1 MRAAVFVLAVFVSP
15 GAFSAPDEDIL
26 GKGQG
31 YPVCPLQR
39 SMRVEQHCLVGNYSH
54 FDQIFPARKVA
65 RAAQPRAL
73 KRAAAEPAVRYSGFV
88 GSGSIDD
95 FLAKNR
101 NTGLLVMQGDTVL
114 VERYQYERKPE
125 HRLTSMSMA
134 KTVVAMLMGIAVQ
147 EGLIRSIDDRAA
159 TYVPELKGHPYG
171 ETSLRHLLTM
181 SSGVRF
187 SEVYDGKD
195 DVTRLSRALFLERA
209 SAAKALEPF
218 REREHPAGTRFH
230 YSSAETYVLG
240 LALRAAV
247 GRPLSDY
254 LSEKIWQPMGAEADA
269 TWLTD
274 AAGQELAYI
283 GLNATLRDWGRF
295 GMLLANGGALD
306 GRQIIPADWV
316 RAATDPNKHEH
327 KPQGR
332 RIGYG
337 YQTWTLAGRE
347 RAFAAL
353 GLRGQAIFVDPVSKI
368 VVVHTAVHWGPG
380 DPSRSD
386 QFALFYALVAQIENK
401 Q

>member
-1 MRAAVFVLAVFVSP
+1 VKAPLVFLVWLFPLA
-15 GAFSAPDEDIL
+15 AFSAPDEEIL
-26 GKGQG
+26 GKSQG
-31 YPVCPLQR
+31 YPVCPIQR
-39 SMRVEQHCLVGNYSH
+39 GMRVEQHCLVGNYSH
-54 FDQIFPARKVA
+54 FDQVFPARKVVKA
-65 RAAQPRAL
+65 TEPRTL
-73 KRAAAEPAVRYSGFV
+73 KRAAVEPQVRYSGFV
-88 GSGSIDD
+88 SSGGIDD

-101 NTGLLVMQGDTVL
+101 NTGLLVMRGDTIL

-134 KTVVAMLMGIAVQ
+134 KTVVAMLVGIALQ
-147 EGLIRSIDDRAA
+147 ESRIKSIDDLASQ
-159 TYVPELKGHPYG
+159 YVPELKGHPYG
-171 ETSLRHLLTM
+171 ETSLHHLLTM

-187 SEVYDGKD
+187 IEVYDGRD

-209 SAAKALEPF
+209 SGRKALEPF
-218 REREHPAGTRFH
+218 RSREHPAGTRFY

-247 GRPLSDY
+247 GKPLSDY

-269 TWLTD
+269 SWLTD

-295 GMLLANGGALD
+295 GLLLANGGALD

-316 RAATDPNKHEH
+316 RAATDPVRPEAK
-327 KPQGR
+327 GR
-332 RIGYG
+332 LGYG
-337 YQTWTLAGRE
+337 YQTWTLSGRE

-353 GLRGQAIFVDPVSKI
+353 GLRGQAIMVDPATKT

-386 QFALFYALVAQIENK
+386 QFALFYAVASQLEK
-401 Q
+401 QQ

>member
-1 MRAAVFVLAVFVSP
+1 VKAFLLSLLFLP
-15 GAFSAPDEDIL
+15 GAALAAPDEEIL
-26 GKGQG
+26 GKSRG
-31 YPVCPLQR
+31 YPVCPIQR
-39 SMRVEQHCLVGNYSH
+39 GMRVEQHCLVGNYSH
-54 FDQIFPARKVA
+54 FDQVLPARKVA
-65 RAAQPRAL
+65 RAAAPRPL
-73 KRAAAEPAVRYSGFV
+73 KRAAAEPQVRYSGY
-88 GSGSIDD
+88 GSSGGIDD

-101 NTGLLVMQGDTVL
+101 NTGLLVMRGDTIL
-114 VERYQYERKPE
+114 VERYQYERRPE

-134 KTVVAMLMGIAVQ
+134 KTVTAMLIGIALQ
-147 EGLIRSIDDRAA
+147 ESRIGSIDDLASQYA
-159 TYVPELKGHPYG
+159 PDLKGHPYG
-171 ETSLRHLLTM
+171 ETSIRHLLTM

-209 SAAKALEPF
+209 SGARALEPF
-218 REREHPAGTRFH
+218 HEREHPAGKRFY

-240 LALRAAV
+240 LVLRAAV
-247 GRPLSDY
+247 GKPLSDY

-269 TWLTD
+269 TWIVD

-295 GMLLANGGALD
+295 GLLLAEEGARE
-306 GRQIIPADWV
+306 GRQIIPAAWV
-316 RAATDPNKHEH
+316 RAATDPNQHAH

-337 YQTWTLAGRE
+337 YQTWTLAGRDG
-347 RAFAAL
+347 AFAAL
-353 GLRGQAIFVDPVSKI
+353 GLRGQAVMVDPATKT

-386 QFALFYALVAQIENK
+386 QFALFYAVASQLEK
-401 Q
+401 QQ